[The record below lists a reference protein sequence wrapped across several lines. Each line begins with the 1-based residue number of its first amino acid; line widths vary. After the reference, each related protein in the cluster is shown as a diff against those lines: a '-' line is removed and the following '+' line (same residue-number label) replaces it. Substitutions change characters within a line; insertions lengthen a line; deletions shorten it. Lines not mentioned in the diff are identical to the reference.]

1 MTKVNKSKFGEVDL
15 KQHLK
20 EWNCTD
26 LKSTAMLLNLME
38 KMGYEVNHW
47 KVKFRTDVDKNK

>member
-1 MTKVNKSKFGEVDL
+1 MTKINKSKFDEVDL

-38 KMGYEVNHW
+38 KMGFEVNNW
-47 KVKFRTDVDKNK
+47 KVKVPAVVEKK

>member
-1 MTKVNKSKFGEVDL
+1 MTKTNKSDEVDL
-15 KQHLK
+15 KEHLK
-20 EWNCTD
+20 EWSCTD

-47 KVKFRTDVDKNK
+47 KVKLQAATSRKK